1 MTNQRF
7 PPGPN
12 DGFFGMRTMSWMKRD
27 VLAAYCELHNKYGDH
42 VSYQTGPYRL
52 FLFFHPEQVH
62 DVLVTQSKSTV
73 RLPRV
78 METFSQWNG
87 RSILIAEGDEWIRNR
102 RMVQQGF
109 QPRRFEN
116 YSRMM
121 TACAKRLTERWNA
134 DATKS
139 GFVDVDARQAL
150 TSLTL
155 EIIGKTMFDVDLTTN
170 FGDISKAVAILSEV
184 AFHEMQAPLR
194 LPNWWPTEFYRKKR
208 WAIKT
213 LDDVVWQFVRERR
226 AEGKDHGDLLSM
238 LLASTDEGDGKQFD
252 DRQVRDEALTLM
264 LAGHDTTSAAL
275 EWLCYQLARYPEI
288 AQRCREEVVS
298 AAGQRDVSFADLPR
312 LSYLQ
317 ATIKE
322 TLRLYPPAFTVFLR
336 QATKDM
342 IVGGFDVPKGSL
354 IGFSSYVTQRDP
366 RWFTNPMQLRPER
379 FLAPESE
386 KIPSGA
392 YLPFGLGPR
401 ICIGQSFA
409 MTEMTLIAATLLQ
422 QGNLAMPPGAA
433 DPKPHLFVSL
443 RPEKPMIMRWTKAV
457 S

>member
-1 MTNQRF
+1 MANRF

-12 DGFFGMRTMSWMKRD
+12 DGFFGLRTMSWMKRD
-27 VLAAYCELHNKYGDH
+27 VLAAYTELHQKYGDH
-42 VSYQTGPYRL
+42 VSYQTGPFRL

-87 RSILIAEGDEWIRNR
+87 RSILVTEGDEWIRNR

-116 YSRMM
+116 YGRVMSS
-121 TACAKRLTERWNA
+121 CARRLADSWNTQA
-134 DATKS
+134 AP
-139 GFVDVDARQAL
+139 GGHVDVDIRSTI

-170 FGDISKAVAILSEV
+170 FSEISKAVAILSEV
-184 AFHEMQAPLR
+184 AFHEMQAPFR

-208 WAIKT
+208 WAMKT
-213 LDDVVWQFVRERR
+213 LDDTIWRVVRERR
-226 AEGKDHGDLLSM
+226 AEGTDHGDLLSM
-238 LLASTDEGDGKQFD
+238 LLASADEGDGKRFD
-252 DRQVRDEALTLM
+252 DKQVRDEALTLM
-264 LAGHDTTSAAL
+264 LAGHDTSSAGL
-275 EWLCYQLARYPEI
+275 EWLCYVLARYPEI
-288 AQRCREEVVS
+288 ANRCRDEVRAVCDDREP
-298 AAGQRDVSFADLPR
+298 AFADVTK

-336 QATKDM
+336 QTTKPIKVAD
-342 IVGGFDVPKGSL
+342 FDIPKDSL

-366 RWFTNPMQLRPER
+366 RWFADPTQFRPER
-379 FLAPESE
+379 FLAPDVD

-401 ICIGQSFA
+401 ICIGQAFA
-409 MTEMTLIAATLLQ
+409 LTEMTLIAATLLQ
-422 QGNLAMPPGAA
+422 QGKLTMPPGAA
-433 DPKPHLFVSL
+433 DPTPHVFISL
-443 RPEKPMIMRWTKAV
+443 RPAKPLILRWTK
-457 S
+457 SKS